1 MMRATDLAHL
11 MMQRTLDPGDIAVDA
26 TVGNG
31 HDTLFLAELVGPSG
45 RVIGLDIQQA
55 ALDEAARRTAD
66 LKQVTL
72 VRAGHERLAEHV
84 ANFLPEAG
92 PRPLAG
98 VMFNL
103 GYLPGGDRQ
112 VTTRMATT
120 IAALDQ
126 ALALLK
132 SGGLVTLVL
141 YRGHPEG
148 AGEAEA
154 VRAHAEGLPDAFT
167 VSQYRRINTRRP
179 APELIA
185 VERVAGD

>member
-11 MMQRTLDPGDIAVDA
+11 MMERTLRPGDVAVDA
-26 TVGNG
+26 TAGNG
-31 HDTLFLAELVGPSG
+31 HDTLFLAELVGPTG
-45 RVIGLDIQQA
+45 WVIGLDIQQA

-72 VRAGHERLAEHV
+72 LKAGHERLAEQI
-84 ANFLPEAG
+84 AALFPEAG
-92 PRPLAG
+92 SCPLAG

-103 GYLPGGDRQ
+103 GYLPGGDKQ
-112 VTTRMATT
+112 VTTRAETT

-132 SGGLVTLVL
+132 PGGLVSLVL
-141 YRGHPEG
+141 YPGHPEG

-154 VRAHAEGLPDAFT
+154 VRVHAEGLPDSFT
-167 VSQYRRINTRRP
+167 VSRYRRVNTRRP
-179 APELIA
+179 APELVAI
-185 VERVAGD
+185 ERVG